1 MYRFIISGCNGHMG
15 QVVAKI
21 CQEHEEVETVAGF
34 NRTPVQKNDFP
45 VYADPMEF
53 TGSADAVIDFSNPA
67 NLSSLLR
74 WCIEKKVPIVLCTT
88 GYSTEQLA
96 EIDAA
101 AKIIP
106 VFRSGNM
113 SLGIN
118 LLVELVKK
126 AAAVMGDDYDIE
138 IVERHH
144 NRKVDAPSGTAV
156 MLADAAAEAVA
167 YNAQYV
173 YERQSVRKRR
183 EKNEIGIS
191 AVRGGNIVGDH
202 EVIFAGSQE
211 VLELKHS
218 ALSRDVFAEGAVK
231 AAIFMSHVAVPGLYN
246 MRDVLAKV
254 LERS

>member
-15 QVVAKI
+15 QVVASI
-21 CQEHEEVETVAGF
+21 CQENAQVEITAGF
-34 NRTPVQKNDFP
+34 NRTPMQKNDFP

-53 TGSADAVIDFSNPA
+53 SGTADAVIDFSNPA
-67 NLSSLLR
+67 NLTSLLR
-74 WCIEKKVPIVLCTT
+74 WCTEKQIPIVLCTT
-88 GYSTEQLA
+88 GYSAEQLS
-96 EIDAA
+96 EIESA
-101 AKIIP
+101 AKKIP

-126 AAAVMGDDYDIE
+126 ASAVLGSDYDIE

-144 NRKVDAPSGTAV
+144 NRKVDAPSGTAI
-156 MLADAAAEAVA
+156 MLADAAARSAPSA
-167 YNAQYV
+167 AQYV
-173 YERQSVRKRR
+173 YDRQNVRKRR

-211 VLELKHS
+211 VVELKHS

-231 AAIFMSHVAVPGLYN
+231 AAIFMSNIKTPGLYN
-246 MRDVLAKV
+246 MKNVLAEV
-254 LERS
+254 LGQ

>member
-15 QVVAKI
+15 QVVASI
-21 CQEHEEVETVAGF
+21 CQENAQVEITAGF
-34 NRTPVQKNDFP
+34 NRTPMQKNDFP

-53 TGSADAVIDFSNPA
+53 SGTADAVIDFSNPA
-67 NLSSLLR
+67 NLTSLLR
-74 WCIEKKVPIVLCTT
+74 WCTEKQIPIVLCTT
-88 GYSTEQLA
+88 GYSAEQLS
-96 EIDAA
+96 EIESA
-101 AKIIP
+101 AKKIP

-126 AAAVMGDDYDIE
+126 ASAVLGSDYDIE

-144 NRKVDAPSGTAV
+144 NRKVDAPSGTAI
-156 MLADAAAEAVA
+156 MLADAAACSAPYE
-167 YNAQYV
+167 AQYV
-173 YERQSVRKRR
+173 YDRQNVRKRR

-202 EVIFAGSQE
+202 EVMFAGSQE
-211 VLELKHS
+211 VVELKHS

-231 AAIFMSHVAVPGLYN
+231 AAIFMSNIKTPGLYN
-246 MRDVLAKV
+246 MKNVLAEV
-254 LERS
+254 LGQ

>member
-15 QVVAKI
+15 QVVSKI
-21 CQEHEEVETVAGF
+21 CEENPQVKTVAGF

-45 VYADPMEF
+45 VYADPMEY
-53 TGSADAVIDFSNPA
+53 TGTADAVIDFSNPA

-74 WCIEKKVPIVLCTT
+74 WCVEKQVPIVLCTT
-88 GYSTEQLA
+88 GYSPEQLA
-96 EIDAA
+96 EIKAA
-101 AKIIP
+101 SQKVP

-113 SLGIN
+113 SLGVN

-126 AAAVMGDDYDIE
+126 AASVLGADYDIE

-144 NRKVDAPSGTAV
+144 NRKVDAPSGTAI
-156 MLADAAAEAVA
+156 MLADAAASAA
-167 YNAQYV
+167 PYDAAYV
-173 YERQSVRKRR
+173 YDRQSVRKRR

-202 EVIFAGSQE
+202 EVIFAGQQE
-211 VLELKHS
+211 VVELKHS

-231 AAIFMSHVAVPGLYN
+231 AAIFMSGTKSPGLYD
-246 MRDVLAKV
+246 MKDVLAEV
-254 LERS
+254 LGQ

>member
-1 MYRFIISGCNGHMG
+1 MIRVIISGCNGHMG
-15 QVVAKI
+15 QVVAQI
-21 CQEHEEVETVAGF
+21 CQNDAQVETVAGF
-34 NRTPVQKNDFP
+34 NRTPLQKNDFP

-53 TGSADAVIDFSNPA
+53 TGTADVVIDFSNPA

-74 WCIEKKVPIVLCTT
+74 WCTEKRVPIVLCTT
-88 GYSTEQLA
+88 GYTPEQLI
-96 EIDAA
+96 EIDTA
-101 AKIIP
+101 AKKIP

-126 AAAVMGDDYDIE
+126 AAAVLGGDYDIE

-144 NRKVDAPSGTAV
+144 NRKVDAPSGTAL
-156 MLADAAAEAVA
+156 MLADAAAEAVDYDA
-167 YNAQYV
+167 AYV
-173 YERQSVRKRR
+173 YDRQSVRKRR

-191 AVRGGNIVGDH
+191 AVRGGNIVGEH
-202 EVIFAGSQE
+202 EIIFAGSQE

-231 AAIFMSHVAVPGLYN
+231 AAVFMSNIKAPGLYT
-246 MRDVLAKV
+246 MKHVLAEV
-254 LERS
+254 LGR

>member
-21 CQEHEEVETVAGF
+21 CQDNAQVEVAAGF

-53 TGSADAVIDFSNPA
+53 NGTADAVIDFSNPA

-74 WCIEKKVPIVLCTT
+74 WCTEKQVPIVLCTT
-88 GYSTEQLA
+88 GYSAEQLE
-96 EIDAA
+96 EIASA
-101 AKIIP
+101 AKKIP

-113 SLGIN
+113 SLGVN

-126 AAAVMGDDYDIE
+126 AASVLGADYDIE

-144 NRKVDAPSGTAV
+144 NRKVDAPSGTAI
-156 MLADAAAEAVA
+156 MLADAAASAA
-167 YNAQYV
+167 PYDAQYI
-173 YERQSVRKRR
+173 YDRQSVRKRR

-211 VLELKHS
+211 VVELKHS

-231 AAIFMSHVAVPGLYN
+231 AAIFMSGIKAPGLYD
-246 MRDVLAKV
+246 MKDVLAEV
-254 LERS
+254 LG

>member
-15 QVVAKI
+15 QVVARI
-21 CQEHEEVETVAGF
+21 CEENEQVTVVAGW
-34 NRTPVQKNDFP
+34 NRTPVQKNGFP
-45 VYADPMEF
+45 VYADPMEYAG
-53 TGSADAVIDFSNPA
+53 TADAVIDFSNPA

-74 WCIEKKVPIVLCTT
+74 WCTEKQTPIVLCTT
-88 GYSTEQLA
+88 GYSSEQLE
-96 EIDAA
+96 EINKASQ
-101 AKIIP
+101 KIP

-126 AAAVMGDDYDIE
+126 AVAVLGVDYDIE

-144 NRKVDAPSGTAV
+144 NRKVDAPSGTAM
-156 MLADAAAEAVA
+156 MLADAAAEATC
-167 YNAQYV
+167 YDAQYV
-173 YERQSVRKRR
+173 YDRQSVRKRR

-191 AVRGGNIVGDH
+191 SVRGGNIVGEH

-231 AAIFMSHVAVPGLYN
+231 AAIFMSGIKAQGLYD
-246 MRDVLAKV
+246 MKDVLTEV
-254 LERS
+254 LKS

>member
-15 QVVAKI
+15 QVVARL
-21 CQEHEEVETVAGF
+21 CEENEQVTVVAGW
-34 NRTPVQKNDFP
+34 NRTPVQKNGFP
-45 VYADPMEF
+45 VYADPMEYMG
-53 TGSADAVIDFSNPA
+53 TADAVIDFSNPA

-74 WCIEKKVPIVLCTT
+74 WCTEKQTPIVLCTT
-88 GYSTEQLA
+88 GYSSEQLE
-96 EIDAA
+96 EINRASR
-101 AKIIP
+101 KIP

-126 AAAVMGDDYDIE
+126 AVAVLGMDYDIE

-156 MLADAAAEAVA
+156 MLADAAAEVVK
-167 YNAQYV
+167 YDAQYI
-173 YERQSVRKRR
+173 YDRQSVRKRR

-191 AVRGGNIVGDH
+191 SVRGGNIVGEH
-202 EVIFAGSQE
+202 EVIFAGNQE

-231 AAIFMSHVAVPGLYN
+231 AAIFMSGIKSPGLYD
-246 MRDVLAKV
+246 MKDVLAEV
-254 LERS
+254 LKS